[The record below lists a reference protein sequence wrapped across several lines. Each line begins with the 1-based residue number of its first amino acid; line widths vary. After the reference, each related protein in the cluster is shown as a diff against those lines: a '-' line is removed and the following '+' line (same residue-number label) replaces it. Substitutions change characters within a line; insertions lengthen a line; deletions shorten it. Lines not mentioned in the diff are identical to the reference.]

1 VPRHGLRKHEGKA
14 FSCRLMESAPFENRE
29 RCGSL
34 ILSGPSREIKGGPA
48 PNGNLTNDTF
58 NAYTW
63 DADGNI
69 TTVKGTVTNTYDA
82 FDQLVETSVG
92 PTQFLYLPG
101 GTQPFATM
109 SKYNSYLKVFAPAPG
124 GAMIITPNGTY
135 GVLAYHRHTDWL
147 GSSRFATTPSETV
160 YFDGA
165 YAPFGEPYATS
176 GTTDLVFGGNAQDAS
191 VVEGATA
198 GDAYDTLNRKY
209 SASQSRWIS
218 PDPSGLSAVDP
229 TNPQSWNRYAYVLN
243 NPLSNIDPLGL
254 DCIYMGSYVNGATSQ
269 YTDEN
274 GNQISVVSG
283 DCLSD
288 TDDGYYVDGTIVGG
302 AFGITLSVDGGMANF
317 YLQGNDEY
325 QAICVAGDCSANTG
339 GVDNSY
345 LPLGSMGLLGANNGY
360 IVVNGNYLF
369 PSNIDNKY
377 NLMEKG
383 QSNYRD
389 LNPLCS
395 THATVDQ
402 TTGQTQSHVDLF
414 NPSVPLPAYYPVDV
428 SGASIPLHLIFDALP
443 DAIYRATGMYLI
455 PAGRTACQ

>member
-1 VPRHGLRKHEGKA
+1 VDHPIQGNHHGYCNYVAGAIGVRNYYAQENSGLFHDTIINCGNNGRGIDIGASSGSMSGSGYH
-14 FSCRLMESAPFENRE
+14 STLWRLNVGNAAPTSGVAV
-29 RCGSL
+29 CQIGGVDVYIAAGSGSTTVNPSS
-34 ILSGPSREIKGGPA
+34 ISEVTTSNSGSISWIPGYYNSNGSTSNQYLLGGTSYDG
-48 PNGNLTNDTF
+48 NGNLTNDTF

-191 VVEGATA
+191 LVEGATA
-198 GDAYDTLNRKY
+198 GDAYDTPNRKY

-229 TNPQSWNRYAYVLN
+229 SNPQSWNRYVYVLN

-254 DCIYMGSYVNGATSQ
+254 YCAYPNDA
-269 YTDEN
+269 
-274 GNQISVVSG
+274 G
-283 DCLSD
+283 DGVQEID
-288 TDDGYYVDGTIVGG
+288 DDG
-302 AFGITLSVDGGMANF
+302 
-317 YLQGNDEY
+317 
-325 QAICVAGDCSANTG
+325 
-339 GVDNSY
+339 
-345 LPLGSMGLLGANNGY
+345 
-360 IVVNGNYLF
+360 
-369 PSNIDNKY
+369 
-377 NLMEKG
+377 
-383 QSNYRD
+383 
-389 LNPLCS
+389 
-395 THATVDQ
+395 
-402 TTGQTQSHVDLF
+402 
-414 NPSVPLPAYYPVDV
+414 DV
-428 SGASIPLHLIFDALP
+428 SGCQDNGGYWISGSFGGGSWVHFNVDSGTVTGLGYDSSGNAEVSLAGAAGSNVWGAWTQTFAPGVAAAMPNGNNSSGSWPIFDFLC
-443 DAIYRATGMYLI
+443 RHHHK
-455 PAGRTACQ
+455 